1 MIFSLAS
8 GVVVA
13 IGFDCFVVL
22 SHVYM
27 PCSLAMLSKEMNC
40 VLLKNRNDK
49 IEKKF
54 KAVHTALII
63 KTGTALSE
71 DEYHS

>member
-1 MIFSLAS
+1 
-8 GVVVA
+8 
-13 IGFDCFVVL
+13 
-22 SHVYM
+22 
-27 PCSLAMLSKEMNC
+27 MLSKEMNC